1 MDLLYILGYY
11 STACVYFY
19 FRWGPFVHSL
29 GIVQWNFTRRDH
41 PGNPGRVSGSGPVRS
56 PLTAYNSS
64 LDRRRRLDV
73 QKWFPKAEELEPPQR
88 TGHLPF

>member
-11 STACVYFY
+11 NTACVYFS

-41 PGNPGRVSGSGPVRS
+41 PGNPGKVSGSGPVIQ
-56 PLTAYNSS
+56 N
-64 LDRRRRLDV
+64 RLDA
-73 QKWFPKAEELEPPQR
+73 KISLNSTP
-88 TGHLPF
+88 

>member
-11 STACVYFY
+11 STACVYFS

-41 PGNPGRVSGSGPVRS
+41 PGNSGRVSGSGPVTT
-56 PLTAYNSS
+56 L
-64 LDRRRRLDV
+64 LRLG
-73 QKWFPKAEELEPPQR
+73 EPEAQNPQFLP
-88 TGHLPF
+88 HLGEGFFA